1 MAASSDQ
8 VLEDLSKLGA
18 TAFEEVFKMIEE
30 SVVPTIQSS
39 LGASNAPKISK
50 EEARINWDQESAKI
64 LNSVRAYTSSPGAW
78 TLFRGSSMKITS
90 ANFSELTEA
99 KSPGALHLY
108 QKRVFVGTKDL
119 PIEILRIIPSGKQEM
134 SVTDWINGA
143 RINEGEVFE

>member
-1 MAASSDQ
+1 
-8 VLEDLSKLGA
+8 
-18 TAFEEVFKMIEE
+18 
-30 SVVPTIQSS
+30 
-39 LGASNAPKISK
+39 
-50 EEARINWDQESAKI
+50 
-64 LNSVRAYTSSPGAW
+64 
-78 TLFRGSSMKITS
+78 MKITS